1 MHKSV
6 RGSNPDAALYW
17 FGRMLSSGAEPLY
30 LGRRLLRMAWED
42 IGFADTN
49 AVTVVNNALQTYE
62 RLGSPEGEIA
72 LAGAVIYLAV
82 TNKSNALELAY
93 GRLKEFMQTASSA
106 PVPIHLRNAPT
117 KLMTELGYGREY
129 KYAHDFPHRY
139 VPNEQYFPDD
149 MSPVSFYQPGEQGF
163 EQRIRERLDFL
174 ASLDKASR

>member
-1 MHKSV
+1 MPYK
-6 RGSNPDAALYW
+6 L
-17 FGRMLSSGAEPLY
+17 
-30 LGRRLLRMAWED
+30 
-42 IGFADTN
+42 
-49 AVTVVNNALQTYE
+49 YE

-149 MSPVSFYQPGEQGF
+149 MSPVSFYQPGEQGV
-163 EQRIRERLDFL
+163 
-174 ASLDKASR
+174 

>member
-1 MHKSV
+1 MSFIFENENLINKLIKEAIDYENKFKKNAQTVDRSV
-6 RGSNPDAALYW
+6 DADYK
-17 FGRMLSSGAEPLY
+17 EY
-30 LGRRLLRMAWED
+30 
-42 IGFADTN
+42 
-49 AVTVVNNALQTYE
+49 
-62 RLGSPEGEIA
+62 
-72 LAGAVIYLAV
+72 
-82 TNKSNALELAY
+82 LELAY
-93 GRLKEFMQTASSA
+93 GRLKEFMQTARSE

-174 ASLDKASR
+174 ASLDKASQ